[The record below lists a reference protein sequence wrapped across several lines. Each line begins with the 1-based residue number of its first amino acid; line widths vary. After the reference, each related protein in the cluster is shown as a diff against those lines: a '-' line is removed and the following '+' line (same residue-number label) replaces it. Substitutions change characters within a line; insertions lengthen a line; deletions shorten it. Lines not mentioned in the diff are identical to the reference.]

1 MSRKVRDYPANSWQP
16 PFCIWPER
24 QVPPSTVKRIITVT
38 NLIKPHGS
46 DSLNPLFVEDSNARA
61 QLAKD
66 AKALTSVTISSA
78 AAGNAVMLAGG
89 YFTPLNGYMNKAN
102 AMSVGASMQTTEGLF
117 WPTPVLNLVADA
129 TSIQAGDKIALKDPN
144 VEGQPVLA
152 VQNVESVETFS
163 DAEIETLAQQVF
175 GTTDRDHPGVAEFV
189 AQGNTAIAGPIE
201 VLNYSYFEKDFP
213 DTFRTA
219 VQIREEIAALGW
231 KRIVAFQTRN
241 PMHRAHEEL
250 CHMAMDRLNADGL
263 VIHMLLG
270 KLKPGD
276 IPASVRDS
284 AIRKMIELYFPPNS
298 ALVNGYGFDML
309 YAGPREALLHAL
321 FRQNMGATHFIIGRD
336 HAGVGDYYEPFEAQ
350 EIFDSLPDGALE
362 IELFKADHTAYSKKL
377 NKVVMMREAP
387 DHTKEDFILLSG
399 TAVREM
405 LSEGK
410 APPVEFSRPEVAQI
424 LMDHYRT

>member
-1 MSRKVRDYPANSWQP
+1 MAS
-16 PFCIWPER
+16 
-24 QVPPSTVKRIITVT
+24 
-38 NLIKPHGS
+38 LIQPHGS
-46 DSLNPLFVEDSNARA
+46 DKLNPLFVEDAAARKKLSDEA
-61 QLAKD
+61 ATLP
-66 AKALTSVTISSA
+66 SVTISSA

-89 YFTPLNGYMNKAN
+89 YFTPLSGFMNKAN
-102 AMSVGASMQTTEGLF
+102 ALSVGKSMTTTDGLF
-117 WPTPVLNLVADA
+117 WPTPVLNLVSDNDL
-129 TSIQAGDKIALKDPN
+129 QAGQKIALKDPN
-144 VEGQPVLA
+144 IDGNPVLA
-152 VQNVESVETFS
+152 IQQVEAVETLT
-163 DAEIETLAQQVF
+163 DAEKQTLAQQVF
-175 GTTDRDHPGVAEFV
+175 GTTDTEHPGVAEFM
-189 AQGNTAIAGPIE
+189 AQGNTIISGPIE

-219 VQIREEIAALGW
+219 VEIRSEIESLGW

-276 IPASVRDS
+276 IPASVRDA
-284 AIRKMIELYFPPNS
+284 AIRKMIELYFSPNS

-309 YAGPREALLHAL
+309 YAGPREALLHAV

-350 EIFDSLPDGALE
+350 EIFDKLPKDALK

-387 DHTKEDFILLSG
+387 DHSKEDFVLLSG

-405 LSEGK
+405 LGEGK
-410 APPVEFSRPEVAQI
+410 APPEEFSRPEVAQI
-424 LMDHYRT
+424 LMDHYRS